1 MALNDIQFQEGDRQ
15 DMMLEISTGVDTIPT
30 DILIENSGTQYLLV
44 ETPLIV
50 DQGGGGGGNIFI
62 MSE

>member
-15 DMMLEISTGVDTIPT
+15 DMVLEIATGSDTTPT
-30 DILIENSGTQYLLV
+30 DILIENSGTQYLVL
-44 ETPLIV
+44 ETPLV
-50 DQGGGGGGNIFI
+50 VNQGGGGGNIFI